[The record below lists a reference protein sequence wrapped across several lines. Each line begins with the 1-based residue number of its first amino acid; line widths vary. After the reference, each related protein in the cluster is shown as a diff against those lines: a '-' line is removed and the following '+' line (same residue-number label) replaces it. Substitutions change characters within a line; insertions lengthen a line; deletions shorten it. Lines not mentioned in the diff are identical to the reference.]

1 MINVEREKCLRC
13 WTCVDVCPHA
23 TLEVGEDSRPVQVR
37 PEDCM
42 ECGACAQNCQG
53 EAITVEA
60 GVGCF
65 SALVNETLFGKKDGC
80 G

>member
-1 MINVEREKCLRC
+1 
-13 WTCVDVCPHA
+13 
-23 TLEVGEDSRPVQVR
+23 
-37 PEDCM
+37 M

-53 EAITVEA
+53 EAIDVDA

-65 SALVNETLFGKKDGC
+65 SALLRETLFGEEAGC